1 MMNKEGVQFISEED
15 FTKAMHDGKTFSHPL
30 LLYADKLTNETKEML
45 SDDNDCKTLLPIRKV
60 MLSQDEINEVVDIV
74 NTPGSVLL
82 RLKDF
87 AWKKHMQNMGIEASG
102 IHIGEN
108 VSRKYSNCRQVVFAN
123 HGTKSDHET
132 YWSNKAR
139 LPELWV
145 DNLSSYTQNKLPLF
159 AQHSQGGDCATEEPL
174 TRYLDSI
181 TPQLQLEIFEA
192 YHNKVVVLDE
202 RIQRFAL
209 ENFEGSSD
217 KEKGGPIPISALF
230 KSTNVI
236 IPETKL
242 DPERFDEASIK
253 EIEKFINEEANGAFL
268 LLHYGILE
276 RMCKT
281 EQVITERLETWAKK
295 AKRVVVT
302 SGRGSHSLNLPDSVC
317 FANLSSVLNAF
328 TENRNKYLINC
339 LINQSRRK

>member
-1 MMNKEGVQFISEED
+1 MYFKEIVGIINTS
-15 FTKAMHDGKTFSHPL
+15 GSI
-30 LLYADKLTNETKEML
+30 L
-45 SDDNDCKTLLPIRKV
+45 S
-60 MLSQDEINEVVDIV
+60 
-74 NTPGSVLL
+74 

-174 TRYLDSI
+174 TRYLDRI

-253 EIEKFINEEANGAFL
+253 EIEKFI
-268 LLHYGILE
+268 
-276 RMCKT
+276 
-281 EQVITERLETWAKK
+281 
-295 AKRVVVT
+295 
-302 SGRGSHSLNLPDSVC
+302 
-317 FANLSSVLNAF
+317 
-328 TENRNKYLINC
+328 
-339 LINQSRRK
+339 